1 MPRLVVTYQVLQ
13 KRPASKASDVFAYAI
28 VLNEIA
34 TGIVPYSDCTKDN
47 PACHTVL
54 EMGYG
59 RQELA
64 AAVAGNFPSNSP
76 NIYKCR
82 MIYSCVC

>member
-1 MPRLVVTYQVLQ
+1 LFSIIFQAVLAGTLEYMAPEVLQ
-13 KRPASKASDVFAYAI
+13 KQASGFPSDCFAFAV

-47 PACHTVL
+47 PGCHTVL

-64 AAVAGNFPSNSP
+64 KAVAGT
-76 NIYKCR
+76 
-82 MIYSCVC
+82 

>member
-1 MPRLVVTYQVLQ
+1 LRQYHRTALPSQVLQ
-13 KRPASKASDVFAYAI
+13 KRPSSRAADVFAFAI

-34 TGIVPYSDCTKDN
+34 TGVVPYSDCTKDN
-47 PACHTVL
+47 PGCHTVL

-64 AAVAGNFPSNSP
+64 AAVCGTL
-76 NIYKCR
+76 
-82 MIYSCVC
+82 